1 MTAVVMSFA
10 DSPRLA
16 RSAGRVRPVGRIVLF
31 TLCAPM
37 ALALTAPPAAA
48 QVPQGWDVNTCRTL
62 TYRVD
67 VDLFHNGQEFE
78 EFDERII
85 VISIGNGLVDIVRTS
100 TLEKSSESYGPYAF
114 HSDGSM
120 TVTKP
125 DQAPPP
131 QEAELLLHV
140 LPAGPLDPDATNW
153 SILDPPDEN
162 LEMTQLAL
170 QQRTDYQVDG
180 EHVENG
186 ETIKD
191 FSLDSFLRLLDNLF
205 VWGLLGPPGER
216 TPQIQNIISG
226 LEQFNLFM
234 YGTLEWNVTRG
245 VTQRCELT
253 YVPVPHVGG
262 TQGTIDTSILRQHL
276 TAELLE
282 VQP

>member
-1 MTAVVMSFA
+1 MSPVVMSFA
-10 DSPRLA
+10 ESPRGSH
-16 RSAGRVRPVGRIVLF
+16 RTSRICRAGGIAACASCVVLS
-31 TLCAPM
+31 L
-37 ALALTAPPAAA
+37 LLPAQRAGA
-48 QVPQGWDVNTCRTL
+48 QVPQGWDVDTCRTL

-78 EFDERII
+78 EFDECII

-100 TLEKSSESYGPYAF
+100 TLEKSSESYGPYQLHA
-114 HSDGSM
+114 DGSM
-120 TVTKP
+120 TLTKP

-131 QEAELLLHV
+131 QEAEMLLHV

-162 LEMTQLAL
+162 LEIDKLAL

-180 EHVENG
+180 DHTEDG

-191 FSLDSFLRLLDNLF
+191 FNLDSFLRLLDNLF

-216 TPQIQNIISG
+216 TPQIQNIVSG

-234 YGTLEWNVTRG
+234 YGTLDWNVTQRL
-245 VTQRCELT
+245 TQRCEVT

-262 TQGTIDTSILRQHL
+262 TQGTIDTSSLRQHL